1 MKGSRLSGDDHA
13 LAPAATRINVLTR
26 FELECDGHVVE
37 VPYVAQRV
45 LAFLAVLGPWERRG
59 TVANA
64 LWPDVTEA
72 RAAANLRTVVW
83 KLGQLPRPL
92 VRVTRGHIELAAD
105 VETDLSALV
114 AQARRLIKH
123 KELGEGDA
131 DARPLACDLLVS
143 WDEEWLT
150 YERERLRQLRLH
162 ALEALARRLS
172 TAGRHGEAIEAAL
185 IAVSSEPLRES
196 SQQALIAAHLA
207 EGNLSEALQSYESYR
222 RLLWCELGVE
232 PTETLRALVPAPT
245 VGPMPYGQ
253 PSPVGC

>member
-1 MKGSRLSGDDHA
+1 MKGSRSSGDDHA
-13 LAPAATRINVLTR
+13 LAPAVTQLRVLTR
-26 FELECDGHVVE
+26 FELQCDGQVVD
-37 VPYVAQRV
+37 VPFVAQRV

-83 KLGQLPRPL
+83 KLGQLPRTL
-92 VRVTRGHIELAAD
+92 VHVTRSHIELAAD
-105 VETDLSALV
+105 VETDVSALV

-123 KELGEGDA
+123 KELCEGDT

-150 YERERLRQLRLH
+150 YERERLRKLRLH

-185 IAVSSEPLRES
+185 VAVSSEPLRES

-207 EGNLSEALQSYESYR
+207 EGNVSEAVNQYESYR
-222 RLLWCELGVE
+222 CMLWAELGVE
-232 PTETLRALVPAPT
+232 PTETLRALVPTLGLAR
-245 VGPMPYGQ
+245 YDR
-253 PSPVGC
+253 PSSVAC